1 MSNEITNQVIELS
14 ADELDVVNG
23 GAISSVEFAAFEAS
37 KTDIASLFTVGA
49 NGTTSLTQISDQKV
63 SSVGGKAIFIS

>member
-1 MSNEITNQVIELS
+1 MSHEIQNQVTELS

-49 NGTTSLTQISDQKV
+49 SGTTSLTKISQEKV
-63 SSVGGKAIFIS
+63 ASTAGKSVFVG